1 MSKELEVRS
10 YTCQLR
16 AEQQGEDAVISGR
29 PVVYNS
35 RTDLGWF
42 DEIIERGALDY
53 TDLTDVRLLVNHQMD
68 GIPLARSRR
77 NNGSSTMK
85 LTADN
90 EGLLMDYARLDV
102 KNNAR
107 AAELFSAIERGDITG
122 MSFRFSIDGEEWED
136 LESEHPTRR
145 ITRIGSI
152 VEVSAC
158 TWPAYDATEIFARSK
173 EALESARSAL
183 ESARQ
188 QAATSPDGELEAE
201 KAKLL
206 FY

>member
-1 MSKELEVRS
+1 MKKDLELRA

-16 AEQQGEDAVISGR
+16 ATDEDGNAIISGR
-29 PVVYNS
+29 PVVYNQV
-35 RTDLGWF
+35 TDLGWF
-42 DEIIERGALDY
+42 DEVIERGALDY
-53 TDLTDVRLLVNHQMD
+53 TDLTDVRLLINHQMD

-77 NNGSSTMK
+77 NNGNSTMK
-85 LTADN
+85 LTADQ

-107 AAELFSAIERGDITG
+107 AAELYSAVERGDISG
-122 MSFRFSIDGEEWED
+122 MSFRFSIDEERWDD
-136 LESEHPTRR
+136 LESEHPTRH
-145 ITRIGSI
+145 ILKIGSI
-152 VEVSAC
+152 VEISAV
-158 TWPAYDATEIFARSK
+158 TWPAYDATEIYARGK
-173 EALESARSAL
+173 DALESARSAL

-188 QAATSPDGELEAE
+188 QAAASPDGELEAE